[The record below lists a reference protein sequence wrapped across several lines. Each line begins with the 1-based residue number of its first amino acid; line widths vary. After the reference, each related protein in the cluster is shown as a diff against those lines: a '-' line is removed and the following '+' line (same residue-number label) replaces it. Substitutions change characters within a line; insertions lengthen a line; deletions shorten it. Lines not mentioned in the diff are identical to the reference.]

1 MATSGT
7 AHALDLPEICA
18 LIATHLTKVELG
30 ECILV
35 SHRWANTFRPLFWRT
50 MLVPRHKVTLCRDE
64 DLARH
69 GHHVRIL
76 AAGRIQQ
83 SSPFD
88 QASVCFLQ
96 HLEVSTCGSND
107 EPDNGLGCL
116 PAIVHRNK
124 TSLSELHWMCFGW
137 DMKLNKPFRIWPE
150 IFLGLERLETLMLS
164 KWTIS
169 IDDFL
174 TILKACPSLNTL
186 TFEATEDLEDL
197 SPLPSNSNNANS
209 SNSSKIRRGGKMID
223 TSAQDPPL
231 FQHHGVHTVH
241 YIGHAMPGYL
251 KHLPKVQTLHLQNLT
266 HGNLSTI
273 PDEIRQYC
281 PEIASLHI
289 LTLCSNPSRFLAL
302 VDSIHTLRSFQ
313 GAVPSEAMQ
322 DFLEMVLAKH
332 AESIETLCLTEAESD
347 GLRFNVWR
355 FLENCPRLTD
365 FEIPY
370 KLEGSLLETAS
381 STVAVPTGFT
391 SSYFSSPRFSRRRPY
406 EPTKPWVCQ
415 DLSKLWLRIK
425 DMDIQLMETIALDL
439 CVDRL
444 IPLTEKVP
452 KTVSAGGSSSLH
464 QYQKQH
470 QTQGR
475 VHSVGSLVG
484 HHAHHR
490 HGYGHGHAG
499 ARAHSPLERLI
510 VEKLSGLKKLSKINI
525 GSGWY
530 DLPEMKD

>member
-1 MATSGT
+1 MATT
-7 AHALDLPEICA
+7 ETTHALDLPEICA
-18 LIATHLTKVELG
+18 LIATHLTKTQLG

-35 SHRWANTFRPLFWRT
+35 SHRWADTFRPLFWRT
-50 MLVPRHKVTLCRDE
+50 RLVPRHKVALCRDE

-69 GHHVRIL
+69 GHHIRIL
-76 AAGRIQQ
+76 SAGRIQQ
-83 SSPFD
+83 TSPFD
-88 QASVCFLQ
+88 QASVAYLQ

-124 TSLSELHWMCFGW
+124 ASLSEFHWMCFGR
-137 DMKLNKPFRIWPE
+137 DLKLNKPFRIWPE
-150 IFLGLERLETLMLS
+150 VFLGLERLETVVLS
-164 KWTIS
+164 KWS
-169 IDDFL
+169 MAIDDFL

-186 TFEATEDLEDL
+186 TFEATEDLEDP
-197 SPLPSNSNNANS
+197 SPPPSNSSNANS
-209 SNSSKIRRGGKMID
+209 SSNRSKQWSKGMD
-223 TSAQDPPL
+223 TSQDPPL

-241 YIGHAMPGYL
+241 YNGNAMPGYL
-251 KHLPKVQTLHLQNLT
+251 QHLPNVHTLHLQNLT

-273 PDEIRQYC
+273 PDEIRQFC
-281 PEIASLHI
+281 PEIASLHT
-289 LTLCSNPSRFLAL
+289 LTPCSNPSRFLSL

-313 GAVPSEAMQ
+313 GRVPSEAMQ

-332 AESIETLCLTEAESD
+332 AETIETLCLTEAESD

-355 FLENCPRLTD
+355 FLENCPRLAD
-365 FEIPY
+365 FQIPY
-370 KLEGSLLETAS
+370 KLEGSLLEAT
-381 STVAVPTGFT
+381 TTTVPTGFT

-425 DMDIQLMETIALDL
+425 DMDIQLMESITTDL
-439 CVDRL
+439 CLDRL
-444 IPLTEKVP
+444 MPPMEKVA
-452 KTVSAGGSSSLH
+452 KASSSGSSSS
-464 QYQKQH
+464 QYQQQH
-470 QTQGR
+470 QQQGR
-475 VHSVGSLVG
+475 VLSVGSLVG

-490 HGYGHGHAG
+490 HGHGHGYGG

-510 VEKLSGLKKLSKINI
+510 VEKLSGLRKLSKINI

-530 DLPEMKD
+530 ELPDMKD

>member
-1 MATSGT
+1 
-7 AHALDLPEICA
+7 
-18 LIATHLTKVELG
+18 
-30 ECILV
+30 
-35 SHRWANTFRPLFWRT
+35 
-50 MLVPRHKVTLCRDE
+50 MLVPRHKVTLCLNE

-69 GHHVRIL
+69 GHHLRIL
-76 AAGRIQQ
+76 SAGRIQQ
-83 SSPFD
+83 TSPFD
-88 QASVCFLQ
+88 QTSVCYLQ
-96 HLEVSTCGSND
+96 HLEVSTCGSNN

-124 TSLSELHWMCFGW
+124 ASLTEFHWMCYGR
-137 DMKLNKPFRIWPE
+137 DLKLNKPFRIWPE
-150 IFLGLERLETLMLS
+150 VFLGLERLEAVVLS
-164 KWTIS
+164 NWTMS

-186 TFEATEDLEDL
+186 TFEATEDLEDP
-197 SPLPSNSNNANS
+197 SPLPSNSSSANN
-209 SNSSKIRRGGKMID
+209 SNSNRIRRGSKMID
-223 TSAQDPPL
+223 ATGQDPPL
-231 FQHHGVHTVH
+231 FQHHGVHTVR
-241 YIGHAMPGYL
+241 YNGHAMPGYL
-251 KHLPKVQTLHLQNLT
+251 QHLPKVHTLHLQHLM

-273 PDEIRQYC
+273 PDEIRQFC
-281 PEIASLHI
+281 PEIASLHM

-313 GAVPSEAMQ
+313 GRVPSEAMQ

-355 FLENCPRLTD
+355 FLESCPRLAD

-370 KLEGSLLETAS
+370 KLEGSLLDATTA
-381 STVAVPTGFT
+381 VPVPTGFT
-391 SSYFSSPRFSRRRPY
+391 SSYFSSPRFLRRRPY
-406 EPTKPWVCQ
+406 EPNKPWVCQ
-415 DLSKLWLRIK
+415 DLRKLWLRIK
-425 DMDIQLMETIALDL
+425 DMDIQLMEMIALDL

-444 IPLTEKVP
+444 IPPTEQVAKAS
-452 KTVSAGGSSSLH
+452 SACGGGGSSSY
-464 QYQKQH
+464 QYQQQH
-470 QTQGR
+470 QQQGR

-490 HGYGHGHAG
+490 HGHGHAG
-499 ARAHSPLERLI
+499 ARAHSPLEKLI
-510 VEKLSGLKKLSKINI
+510 VEKLSGLRKLSKINI